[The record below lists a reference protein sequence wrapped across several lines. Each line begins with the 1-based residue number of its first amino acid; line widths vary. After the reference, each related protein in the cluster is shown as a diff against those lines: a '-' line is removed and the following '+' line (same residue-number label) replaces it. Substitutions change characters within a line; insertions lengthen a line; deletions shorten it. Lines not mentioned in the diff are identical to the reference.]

1 MADPIIGVDSIL
13 QDYAIAK
20 NLTSTGRRGKSG
32 QIKAVIHQGKAQ
44 FFVPQLNEYFTSYEI
59 AVRAVEG
66 SAGTGRFITDLSIVE
81 PIRAGQPRPG
91 FGLDKA
97 GSGRQIFTDMLT
109 RMNQLSENERRILS
123 TAGINVDDFF
133 ASGQMFQAKFEIN
146 NETLFG
152 SEKAARGIKFK
163 QREAITEKALLQVQ
177 KILGGTQDL
186 ADTAVMGQG
195 IQVLEAENAMKVIGF
210 RYTDSITNKMT
221 HLTSYQANLLAAVVG
236 NGFFNPEMF
245 DKMFGFRDGQFVGV
259 KAGNATAFASK
270 ALKIGKRLKASFGE
284 RPISLAGDDLATFLS
299 NGVEE
304 MVKPGSGR
312 SMVSEVNRSLSD
324 HVLITDFEFDVMRNW
339 ALGADNPVLDE
350 MRNQADH
357 ADAQKVLYRNL
368 KSGNYVDSVIDFF
381 TGKGMLVDF
390 GTDNLVSETGR
401 QGLPVSEAFLEEE
414 IEAVRLKVAE
424 VLKNQDGG
432 QYIQVYNRE
441 TGRFGSDVL
450 LEELE
455 KEFGGKDTKQYKLV
469 KAMMESAELAKD
481 GADVANAGYI
491 RAQIKTIDQSI
502 QNLTNQIDG
511 MTNEVDKQ
519 LLRDELNNLKRLKS
533 NFQNALDHGG
543 QVTGRISVSGLTT
556 AKNIVAVA
564 ELEEAF
570 DNIAFILNKT
580 SFKSETALAGARANV
595 TEYINLQG
603 IVSGYSEN
611 VKVDYAAAA
620 AHGSVFATEEH
631 YRAAEQRASIL
642 MSELDDALES
652 NVLSPRV
659 RSIVER
665 MATADPEELADD
677 ANEFAIRSAVKKQQ
691 QALVVQQYIS
701 MGGQLSDNPEIVNAL
716 FDIVNREIYRSA
728 SGGDAKIVMAN
739 VYRFGIDSEAGLY
752 GRTKYRGIA
761 GQQQYQASEIF
772 LDGKNG
778 KAFGGEAFDIAIGE
792 GADRKLFPISNEAS
806 QEVIKFRVAD
816 HKILLAEDAVAKY
829 THALGGFDLDDKG
842 IPIITRFTTGDGV
855 KRLAFNV
862 FRQPTGPE
870 EMMFML
876 PNYDVGTVRSILRF
890 DPKDPDAINDMSELF
905 REFRSQYG
913 SVEGGRFS
921 HLLRDDSLSLDRA
934 QMQESLGVLE
944 QIMQGD
950 GAINGLYNYE
960 KDREVARKVERALLD
975 LFEFG
980 EEKELTTISEIDTRQ
995 AKRIQAF
1002 GTSSLRAVPG
1012 QGDVGYTT
1020 DGIFKIFDESGAF
1033 DLSKGLENA
1042 LRDPNVALS
1051 ATEIDRIMNT
1061 PILADP
1067 TDSTKMLNQFE
1078 SRMQVL
1084 GEITASKPG
1093 GAAIRNAL
1101 YSTAFGFNAANG
1113 LASAADGALGQYINT
1128 TMVVSSMMDQY
1139 QDFLHA
1145 AFERFGPGDQFENIY
1160 NSLLKFNV
1168 GMISQES
1175 AIDISVNQ
1183 GTSRAISQMQT
1194 KAAFLQSLEESGYP
1208 VNRQAAEDAIMKLMD
1223 LKDGQYAKTSL
1234 KELNEAISP
1243 GIIRQTAYI
1252 RGLAESLNLDG
1263 VRGLYGFDENLF
1275 DSRML
1280 RNSPAK
1286 VIDYLND
1293 YAAGLQEFFAFA
1305 EASGLAEATD
1315 AQKNLV
1321 ANMVSI
1327 GQRYELAEGYGAK
1340 EAIQGEA
1347 LELLRSEESGFF
1359 LSGDRATQYANVSR
1373 LAEASKS
1380 VDKLSRAKRTIRLRQ
1395 AHQNELSA
1403 LNAVLRDLPE
1413 AAVTAAQN
1421 IVEEY
1426 EEKLQAFRKDRLR
1439 DLADIELEKAVLE
1452 RNKTFTGLYAEISRL
1467 AESNQMSQYDLFTAL
1482 DAQFQRAKIDLG
1494 NLQTTQTDAFGQV
1507 IQGIQRTRRYRG
1519 IQNAL
1524 SRDINTVG
1532 QDLFDSISRT
1542 IDGIDG
1548 ATFAERLKTFLDAD
1562 ADNVKRFNEL
1572 EIDMINRLLNR
1583 GLDTSD
1589 FIDLR
1594 RIANITEEIDN
1605 VTRLTGEALMAR
1617 SILAEE
1623 DRVYGAFAA
1632 RANLED
1638 EDFSDLLRFGTKE
1651 VELDDVTVKRT
1662 PYKRITDKIS
1672 EREFLDIIQRP
1683 AVKKTLYG
1691 MAALI
1696 GFSFVYQGTQ
1706 DRTAADMSGPPLLP
1720 GGSAYETSPGLGPVN
1735 IENVPYTGYNSGM
1748 SYQVSLHGDQD
1759 AINRFRQSINDLDYG
1774 NYSTTMYNNLPR
1786 LGRDLYADAAPDF

>member
-1 MADPIIGVDSIL
+1 MADPIINVNSIL
-13 QDYAIAK
+13 QDYTIAK
-20 NLTSTGRRGKSG
+20 DLTSTGRRGKSG

-59 AVRAVEG
+59 AVRAVEA

-109 RMNQLSENERRILS
+109 RINQLDINERNLLLQ
-123 TAGINVDDFF
+123 AGINVDDFL

-163 QREAITEKALLQVQ
+163 QREAITDKALLQVR
-177 KILGGTQDL
+177 KVLGGTSDP

-210 RYTDSITNKMT
+210 RYTDTITNKMT
-221 HLTSYQANLLAAVVG
+221 HLTSYQANLLAAVAG

-245 DKMFGFRDGQFVGV
+245 DKMFGFAPDGSFVGV
-259 KAGNATAFASK
+259 KAGSAAKFAGK

-299 NGVEE
+299 NGIEE
-304 MVKPGSGR
+304 MVRPGSGR
-312 SMVSEVNRSLSD
+312 SMVSAANRSLSD

-339 ALGADNPVLDE
+339 ALGADNPELDQ
-350 MRNQADH
+350 MRNLAKH
-357 ADAQKVLYRNL
+357 ADAEKVLYRNL

-381 TGKGMLVDF
+381 TGKGMLGD
-390 GTDNLVSETGR
+390 SGR
-401 QGLPVSEAFLEEE
+401 QGLPVSEAFLKEE
-414 IEAVRLKVAE
+414 IEAVRRTVAD
-424 VLKNQDGG
+424 VLRNKDGG

-450 LEELE
+450 LEKLE
-455 KEFGGKDTKQYKLV
+455 DEFGGKDTKQYKLV

-519 LLRDELNNLKRLKS
+519 LLRDELNNLKRLKT

-603 IVSGYSEN
+603 MVSGYSEN

-631 YRAAEQRASIL
+631 YRAANQRASIL
-642 MSELDDALES
+642 MSELEDALES

-701 MGGQLSDNPEIVNAL
+701 MGGQLSDDPEIVNAL
-716 FDIVNREIYRSA
+716 FDIVGREIYRSA
-728 SGGDAKIVMAN
+728 SDGDAKIVMAN

-752 GRTKYRGIA
+752 GRTRHRGIA
-761 GQQQYQASEIF
+761 GQQQYQASEVF
-772 LDGKNG
+772 LGGKNG
-778 KAFGGEAFDIAIGE
+778 LAFGGEAFDIVLGE
-792 GADRKLFPISNEAS
+792 GPDDIFTVSE
-806 QEVIKFRVAD
+806 EVVKFRVAD

-842 IPIITRFTTGDGV
+842 IPIVTRFTTGNGV
-855 KRLAFNV
+855 QKLAFNV

-890 DPKDPDAINDMSELF
+890 DPHEANAINDMSEVLRLF
-905 REFRSQYG
+905 RSEYG

-921 HLLRDDSLSLDRA
+921 HLLRGQAGETRQVYEQRASSLRL
-934 QMQESLGVLE
+934 LE
-944 QIMQGD
+944 QIMTGD
-950 GAINGLYNYE
+950 GSITFGGQQFFNYE
-960 KDREVARKVERALLD
+960 EDPRLAAKVERALLD
-975 LFEFG
+975 VFEFA
-980 EEKELTTISEIDTRQ
+980 EQRDLTTISEISRRQ
-995 AKRIQAF
+995 AERIKAF
-1002 GTSSLRAVPG
+1002 GTSSLKALPG

-1020 DGIFKIFDESGAF
+1020 AGLFKIFDESDAF
-1033 DLSKGLENA
+1033 DLSRGLENA

-1067 TDSTKMLNQFE
+1067 TDSTKMLTQFE

-1101 YSTAFGFNAANG
+1101 YSTAFGFNGAGTLAA
-1113 LASAADGALGQYINT
+1113 AADGALGQYINT

-1139 QDFLHA
+1139 QDFLHSA
-1145 AFERFGPGDQFENIY
+1145 YQKLDKDTFRRVYD
-1160 NSLLKFNV
+1160 SLLQYNI

-1183 GTSRAISQMQT
+1183 GTSRSIMQT
-1194 KAAFLQSLEESGYP
+1194 QTMAAFLQSVEESGYA
-1208 VNRQAAEDAIMKLMD
+1208 VNRQGAENAIMGLMD
-1223 LKDGQYAKTSL
+1223 RYGKTTLS
-1234 KELNEAISP
+1234 ELNEAISP

-1252 RGLAESLNLDG
+1252 RGLAESLNLNG
-1263 VRGLYGFDENLF
+1263 VSGLYGFDQNLF
-1275 DSRML
+1275 ESRML

-1286 VIDYLND
+1286 VIDYMND
-1293 YAAGLQEFFAFA
+1293 YAAGLQEFIN
-1305 EASGLAEATD
+1305 SGFAEATD
-1315 AQKNLV
+1315 AQRNLV

-1327 GQRYELAEGYGAK
+1327 GERYEMAEGYKAK

-1359 LSGDRATQYANVSR
+1359 LSGDRLTEYGNVAR
-1373 LAEASKS
+1373 LSEASKNA
-1380 VDKLSRAKRTIRLRQ
+1380 DALSRARRRVRLRQ
-1395 AHQNELSA
+1395 AHQGELSA

-1413 AAVTAAQN
+1413 AAITAAQN
-1421 IVEEY
+1421 VAEEY

-1439 DLADIELEKAVLE
+1439 DLADIELEKAVLD

-1482 DAQFQRAKIDLG
+1482 DAQFQRRNIDLG
-1494 NLQTTQTDAFGQV
+1494 NLQATQTDAFGQV
-1507 IQGIQRTRRYRG
+1507 VQGIQRTRRYRN
-1519 IQNAL
+1519 IQNTL
-1524 SRDINTVG
+1524 SRDIGRVG
-1532 QDLFDSISRT
+1532 QDLFENINRA

-1548 ATFAERLKTFLDAD
+1548 ATFAERLQAFLDAD
-1562 ADNVKRFNEL
+1562 VNNIRRFNEL
-1572 EIDMINRLLNR
+1572 EADMINRFLDRGTDNR
-1583 GLDTSD
+1583 
-1589 FIDLR
+1589 DLAQLR
-1594 RIANITEEIDN
+1594 SLATQTEEIDN
-1605 VTRLTGEALMAR
+1605 VTRLTGEALAAKN
-1617 SILAEE
+1617 ILIQE

-1638 EDFSDLLRFGTKE
+1638 EDFSDLLRLGTKE